1 MAKNLCVMLTGAQS
15 SSWLIKA
22 LSMAFV
28 GVDLYQR
35 TVLYVEGL
43 GTEIAE
49 PDHLELRDTSDK
61 KLIQETAPASL
72 VDMRRHFQN
81 TGGQL
86 WVSPFSARQMR
97 GLYRLVPGAIAVDER
112 TLLTFLAEDT
122 VVITY

>member
-1 MAKNLCVMLTGAQS
+1 MAKNLCVMLTGYQT

-35 TVLYVEGL
+35 TVLYVEGE
-43 GTEIAE
+43 GTAIAE
-49 PDHLELRDTSDK
+49 PGMLELRDKSDK
-61 KLIQETAPASL
+61 VIIKETAPASL
-72 VDMRRHFQN
+72 VDMRGHFLN
-81 TGGQL
+81 AGGQV
-86 WVSPFSARQMR
+86 WVSPFSARQVR
-97 GLYRLVPGAIAVDER
+97 GKYTLVPGAFVVDER